1 LACIKDGQSVG
12 HWSVDFTSGRKK
24 VLLKSVKMAH
34 PDTPV
39 RSYMDDP
46 KIRWRTV
53 KPNYSMVNEL
63 YLKERTRFHP
73 VDSLEKLVENLVKT
87 WEMESTHKIDAQV
100 SVLL

>member
-1 LACIKDGQSVG
+1 MV
-12 HWSVDFTSGRKK
+12 
-24 VLLKSVKMAH
+24 H

-39 RSYMDDP
+39 RSHMDDP
-46 KIRWRTV
+46 KIKWRTV
-53 KPNYSMVNEL
+53 KPNYSVVNEM

-100 SVLL
+100 SHWLVGSQFLAHSVKLESENNLLGFLA

>member
-1 LACIKDGQSVG
+1 MV
-12 HWSVDFTSGRKK
+12 
-24 VLLKSVKMAH
+24 H

-39 RSYMDDP
+39 RSHMDDP
-46 KIRWRTV
+46 KIKWRTV
-53 KPNYSMVNEL
+53 KPNYSVVNEM

-100 SVLL
+100 SHWLGGRFSISRTTRETRIGK